1 MKMKYHRGARAGKLH
16 NMAMRIRKNKPQR
29 FNPFREEL
37 LKKEFMEQMK
47 LLAQQNNTE
56 ANIENMEDAI
66 SFAKAS
72 ANITEPTSESESEN
86 KEQFDESRTA

>member
-1 MKMKYHRGARAGKLH
+1 MKMKYQRGGRSGKLH

-56 ANIENMEDAI
+56 ANIENMEDAVN
-66 SFAKAS
+66 FAKAS
-72 ANITEPTSESESEN
+72 ANITEPTLESESEN
-86 KEQFDESRTA
+86 KEQSDESRTA

>member
-1 MKMKYHRGARAGKLH
+1 MKMKYQRGGRAGKLH
-16 NMAMRIRKNKPQR
+16 NMAMRMRKNKPQR
-29 FNPFREEL
+29 FNPFKEEL

-66 SFAKAS
+66 NFAKS
-72 ANITEPTSESESEN
+72 STNITEPTLESEHET
-86 KEQFDESRTA
+86 KEQSDESRTP